1 MFVMPDS
8 VIPVSVMPVS
18 SFTLYLIPHLNI
30 NVIPDSVMPESVI
43 SLSTFCY
50 AKFPFPEKCYARF
63 LFLVI
68 PDSVIPVSVMPVSS
82 FLLYLIPESEIHVI
96 PDSVIPV
103 SVISLSTFLLC
114 LIPLY
119 QVPLYSFPISK
130 IIPDSVIPLS
140 VIPKSVMPGSPPPA
154 KPASCRPDLV
164 MDLSLHNFSRLLRGH
179 EVLAKIS
186 CKVIHFTTPSRNSKS
201 LCQHKGLATYLG
213 SSWTQLKPVA
223 FFAEIFQ
230 TWTFSFPQPVSQVEG
245 AWDCGTL

>member
-140 VIPKSVMPGSPPPA
+140 VIPKSVMPGSPPPII
-154 KPASCRPDLV
+154 
-164 MDLSLHNFSRLLRGH
+164 
-179 EVLAKIS
+179 LAKMRLSGPPWKNPRYRHQIILLQLEFPVGIGGCS
-186 CKVIHFTTPSRNSKS
+186 TWRRQKRQC
-201 LCQHKGLATYLG
+201 GLASGTSENGCRGNYG
-213 SSWTQLKPVA
+213 RCEQIATKEIY
-223 FFAEIFQ
+223 FFIAIC
-230 TWTFSFPQPVSQVEG
+230 SHRP
-245 AWDCGTL
+245 